1 MGEKIM
7 NVVAVMSVTLMVWI
21 GASFVDVVADNSTTA
36 QHADWNAFVIMTEL
50 AK

>member
-7 NVVAVMSVTLMVWI
+7 NVVAVMSVALMVWI